1 MHTIKLDF
9 VENENITFR
18 KAQIHEINDIHLVLS
33 KAFEPYR
40 KSYTTGALN
49 ATVLT
54 PNDIQNRF
62 LGQEYEVYVVT
73 INNYIVGTVSLLQKD
88 QDQLY
93 LRSMAVDP
101 DYQSKGIGLFILK
114 KIDELARRKNIKKI
128 SLETSKPL
136 KRAIKFYK
144 NFGFDFTGVTQNF
157 YGIEIYE
164 MIKRL

>member
-1 MHTIKLDF
+1 
-9 VENENITFR
+9 VEHVNLTFR
-18 KAQIHEINDIHLVLS
+18 KAQIHDINDIHLVLS
-33 KAFEPYR
+33 KAFEPY
-40 KSYTTGALN
+40 KKEYTNGALN

-54 PNDIQNRF
+54 PTVIQNRI
-62 LGQEYEVYVVT
+62 LDQKYEIFVVT
-73 INNYIVGTVSLLQKD
+73 TNEHIVGTVSYSKKD

-93 LRSMAVDP
+93 IRSMAVHP
-101 DYQSKGIGLFILK
+101 DYQKRGIGLFILK
-114 KIDELARRKNIKKI
+114 KINELAKRKNIKMI

-144 NFGFDFTGVTQNF
+144 NFGFNFTGVTQDF